1 MDNRCIKDILKDLT
15 NIINKNFKGVVIID
29 EIDFKT
35 GKSYGIKESIMK
47 LLCNEVE
54 KIIRDGDFVCSSED
68 IRLSTPCNLEKVIK
82 IGITKKVIKKT
93 ELALDKTLLNKQEI
107 LNLEFTIDD
116 EYDEYLDLNLNDFKS
131 TVKSVIVSKKIYE
144 MDKKIREMEVEK
156 QKLLSFV
163 QP

>member
-1 MDNRCIKDILKDLT
+1 MDNRCIRDILKDLT
-15 NIINKNFKGVVIID
+15 VIINKNFKGIVIID
-29 EIDFKT
+29 EIDLKT

-116 EYDEYLDLNLNDFKS
+116 EYDEYLNLSISEFKS
-131 TVKSVIVSKKIYE
+131 TVRGVIVSKKISE
-144 MDKKIREMEVEK
+144 IDKKIREMEVEK
-156 QKLLSFV
+156 QRLLSLV
-163 QP
+163 QS

>member
-1 MDNRCIKDILKDLT
+1 MDNRCIRDILKDLT
-15 NIINKNFKGVVIID
+15 VIINKNFKGIVIID
-29 EIDFKT
+29 EIDLKT

-107 LNLEFTIDD
+107 LNLEFNIDD
-116 EYDEYLDLNLNDFKS
+116 EYDEYLNLSISEFKS
-131 TVKSVIVSKKIYE
+131 TVRGVIVSKKISE
-144 MDKKIREMEVEK
+144 IDKKIREMEVEK
-156 QKLLSFV
+156 QRLTSIV
-163 QP
+163 QS

>member
-1 MDNRCIKDILKDLT
+1 MNERSVRDILKDLT
-15 NIINKNFKGVVIID
+15 VIINKNFKGVVIID
-29 EIDFKT
+29 EVDHKI

-68 IRLSTPCNLEKVIK
+68 ILLSTPCNLEKVIK

-107 LNLEFTIDD
+107 LNIEFTIDD
-116 EYDEYLDLNLNDFKS
+116 EYDEYLDLKLNEFKS
-131 TVKSVIVSKKIYE
+131 TIRGIIVSKKISE
-144 MDKKIREMEVEK
+144 MDKKMRDMEVEK
-156 QKLLSFV
+156 QRLLSLI
-163 QP
+163 

>member
-1 MDNRCIKDILKDLT
+1 MNERSVRDILKDLT
-15 NIINKNFKGVVIID
+15 VIINKNFKGVVIID
-29 EIDFKT
+29 EVDHKT

-107 LNLEFTIDD
+107 LNIEFTIDD
-116 EYDEYLDLNLNDFKS
+116 EYDEYLDLKLNEFKS
-131 TVKSVIVSKKIYE
+131 TIRGIIVSKKISE
-144 MDKKIREMEVEK
+144 MDKKMRDMEVEK
-156 QKLLSFV
+156 QRLLSLI
-163 QP
+163 

>member
-1 MDNRCIKDILKDLT
+1 MNERSVRDILKDLT
-15 NIINKNFKGVVIID
+15 VIINKNFKGVVIID
-29 EIDFKT
+29 EVDHKT

-107 LNLEFTIDD
+107 INLEFTIDD
-116 EYDEYLDLNLNDFKS
+116 EYDEYLDLSLNEFKS
-131 TVKSVIVSKKIYE
+131 TIRGVIVSKKISE
-144 MDKKIREMEVEK
+144 MDKKMREMEVEK
-156 QKLLSFV
+156 QRLLSLI
-163 QP
+163 